1 MRTPIPEALEQR
13 IERVHEEA
21 GYATKSEFVRDAVR
35 HWLAEIEEERF
46 TGTMTDE
53 THFSYSVHSPKG
65 PENHTIKLKPTTDS
79 PLNMMYHTPG
89 HPDNNVSLD
98 FGGGQIDR
106 DIVESALSDIEGVA
120 KAWFNTDPAIAIK
133 IPKDT
138 RRLFSAI
145 VRDIFDTLY
154 STIDIETDGEFNG
167 CREEKLRHALDTYA
181 DRSGE

>member
-13 IERVHEEA
+13 IDRVHEKA

-35 HWLAEIEEERF
+35 HLLTKIEEERF
-46 TGTMTDE
+46 TGAVAAE
-53 THFSYSVHSPKG
+53 THFSYSTHSPKG

-89 HPDNNVSLD
+89 HPDNNVSLN
-98 FGGGQIDR
+98 FGEEQIDR
-106 DIVESALSDIEGVA
+106 DAVESALSDIEGVA

-138 RRLFSAI
+138 HRSFSAI
-145 VRDIFDTLY
+145 IRDIFDTLY
-154 STIDIETDGEFNG
+154 STIDIETGGEFSG
-167 CREEKLRHALDTYA
+167 YREEKLRHALDTYA
-181 DRSGE
+181 DRAEE